1 MELSFILDIDPREIP
16 TAQTKRASM
25 AGGRLHF
32 FPSSKMQEAKGKLAI
47 LLRPYTP
54 GSPIEGPVSLKTV
67 WYYHTPDKRR
77 GGTFKTTR
85 PDTDNLIKQLKDS
98 LTDAGFWKDDSQ
110 VVIET
115 TIKKWASGAPCIGV
129 MIEEVGDARK
139 LRS

>member
-25 AGGRLHF
+25 AGGHLRF
-32 FPSSKMQEAKGKLAI
+32 FPSSKMQAAKGKLAV
-47 LLRPYTP
+47 LLRPHVP
-54 GSPIEGPVSLKTV
+54 GKPFEGPVKLHTV
-67 WYYHTPDKRR
+67 WLYHTDDRHKA
-77 GGTFKTTR
+77 GTYKTTR

-115 TIKKWASGAPCIGV
+115 TEKKWAPGAPCIGV
-129 MIEEVGDARK
+129 MIEEIGDARK